1 VSQSVVAKYLRLTWE
16 IKKVNFMAQMEYR
29 MSFMLEV
36 LVSMGVYA
44 SFALLWYLF
53 FTKIPSV
60 AGWTLRDQVTAISIA
75 YFGDAIFSLVTCG
88 MDELARMVAMGQLD
102 NYLLLPNNV
111 LWQVAISRTENYAF
125 GSIIVS
131 VANFSM
137 FGDCTLPKF
146 GLFLVMGFL
155 SSMVMFNFV
164 LITQSLGFWIGN
176 FEAGADKIISVLY
189 TLQTYPMKVA
199 KGALRMIM
207 IWIIP
212 AYFTAM
218 LPSQLVHEFS
228 WWQLSWL
235 IMYWAITFVIGVF
248 LFYRG
253 LQRYESTGLFQ
264 ARI

>member
-1 VSQSVVAKYLRLTWE
+1 VSRSVVAKYLRLTWE

-29 MSFMLEV
+29 VSFMLEV

-44 SFALLWYLF
+44 SFAMLWYLF
-53 FTKIPSV
+53 FSKVPAV
-60 AGWTLRDQVTAISIA
+60 DGWTLRDQVTAISVA

-88 MDELARMVAMGQLD
+88 MDELTNMIALGQLD
-102 NYLLLPNNV
+102 NYLMLPNNV
-111 LWQVAISRTENYAF
+111 LWQVAVSRTENYAF

-131 VANFSM
+131 VANFCL
-137 FGDCTLPKF
+137 FGDATPSKLI
-146 GLFLVMGFL
+146 LFFLMGIL

-199 KGALRMIM
+199 KGALRVIM
-207 IWIIP
+207 IAVIP
-212 AYFTAM
+212 AYFTA
-218 LPSQLVHEFS
+218 LAPSQLIHQFNIP
-228 WWQLSWL
+228 QLSL
-235 IMYWAITFVIGVF
+235 VLLYWIVTFVIGVN
-248 LFYRG
+248 LFYKG
-253 LQRYESTGLFQ
+253 LERYESTGLFQ